1 MAKLTIGFGV
11 LLILL
16 GIVGFVSTGSAHPTA
31 LIPSAFGLLLAVFG
45 ILAKTEDSKKRM
57 LWMHIAVTVGLL
69 GFLFTIPGLI
79 DVIRMARGIAVKR
92 PAAAEEQAVMWLIC
106 GIFVALCVRSF
117 INARRSRLA

>member
-45 ILAKTEDSKKRM
+45 ILAKTEDAKKRM

-79 DVIRMARGIAVKR
+79 DVIRMARGVTVKR